1 MAAFG
6 GALLLMGQFGT
17 IALAAHNLT
26 IQVVA
31 LTYMVPLGTA
41 SAAAVLVGHAVGRG
55 DAEGARREA
64 GAALACGI
72 GFMAVAALVI
82 VAIPESLARVFSI
95 EPAVI
100 ALATQL
106 LPIAA
111 AFQVFDGIQ
120 GVSSGILRGLGDTR
134 VPMLL
139 NLFGFGVVG
148 VPVAAFLA
156 FPAGL
161 GPAGIWWGLVI
172 CLVVVSTL
180 LAIRVLTRLGARLT
194 RLEVDPADTSTRPSG
209 PD

>member
-1 MAAFG
+1 
-6 GALLLMGQFGT
+6 
-17 IALAAHNLT
+17 
-26 IQVVA
+26 VA

-64 GAALACGI
+64 GAALACGV

-95 EPAVI
+95 EPAVV
-100 ALATQL
+100 ALAAQL

-111 AFQVFDGIQ
+111 GFQVFDGMQ

-139 NLFGFGVVG
+139 NLFGFGLVG
-148 VPVAAFLA
+148 VPVSALLA
-156 FPAGL
+156 FKAGL

-172 CLVVVSTL
+172 CLVVVAAL
-180 LAIRVLTRLGARLT
+180 LALRVRTRLRAQLT
-194 RLEVDPADTSTRPSG
+194 RLEGDPSDPSG
-209 PD
+209 RRG